1 MKHSLIEWVKL
12 IIGLV
17 LSLICVVSSIVWKLT
32 VPAIIILSVC
42 KITMDIYPFSWFFT
56 ISVPIV
62 TGIIAWLTGVITGL
76 AVKSILD

>member
-17 LSLICVVSSIVWKLT
+17 LSLICMISAIIWKLT

-62 TGIIAWLTGVITGL
+62 TGIIAWLITLFSGL

>member
-42 KITMDIYPFSWFFT
+42 KITMDIYPFS
-56 ISVPIV
+56 
-62 TGIIAWLTGVITGL
+62 
-76 AVKSILD
+76 